1 MKAAPVIHAAL
12 KRLEYR
18 GYDSVGIATIHDGKI
33 YIKKDSGKIDDVHK
47 LLNLDDMPGNLG
59 IGHTRWAT
67 HGAPYQVNAHPHTDC
82 KGEIAVVHNGII
94 ENFSELRSELED
106 LGHEFKSKT
115 DTEVIPHLIEE
126 NMKKGL
132 GLVEAVREALKVVRG
147 SYAIAV
153 ISSREPDKIVCARME
168 SPLILGIGEDAVY
181 CASDIPAFLPLTKR
195 AVVIENGEIAVIR
208 PDGYEIRRVSD
219 WSLVERKPETIEWT
233 AEMAEKQGYPH
244 FMLKE
249 IHEQPECLRN
259 TLRLQDKYLDLM
271 ATFLDRAREIF
282 LVAAGTSYHACLAA
296 SYMFSKLAYL
306 AAHPVIAS
314 EFIEQE
320 GMAVNI
326 NSTIL
331 AVSQS
336 GETAD
341 TLEAVEYARDHGLV
355 VFVHGEDSTRAKWS
369 FERSF
374 INAVADAGASVYR
387 ICDTI
392 GVATSF
398 PEAPLPNG
406 IFAKIRAIK
415 RETKIPNIEIHA
427 HDDLGNAVENTMAA
441 IRAANG
447 LYDKIFVSTTVLGMG
462 ERAGN
467 AETEKVIVNLYFH
480 HGFRK
485 FEHGLS
491 RLKELA
497 DFVSAATGVVIP
509 PNKAIVGTYA
519 FAHESGIHTHGVLRD
534 ARTYEFIPPEL
545 VGNTRRISI
554 GKQSGKAVIR
564 YKAEEVLGRKID
576 EDDPRILRLVELVRS
591 LYASGERKSSL
602 KEEEFKKLMVEAGFK
617 L

>member
-1 MKAAPVIHAAL
+1 MSHWNDLPTIPLNIDVIIDDTTLRDGIQMPGTAVSPEDAAHIAYLLDLIGVERIELHQYQKPDQEAIKL
-12 KRLEYR
+12 IQKRGLNAK
-18 GYDSVGIATIHDGKI
+18 IATWCRAV
-33 YIKKDSGKIDDVHK
+33 KKDIDIALSLDV
-47 LLNLDDMPGNLG
+47 
-59 IGHTRWAT
+59 
-67 HGAPYQVNAHPHTDC
+67 
-82 KGEIAVVHNGII
+82 GEIGISHPVSHI
-94 ENFSELRSELED
+94 
-106 LGHEFKSKT
+106 
-115 DTEVIPHLIEE
+115 HL
-126 NMKKGL
+126 KAKW
-132 GLVEAVREALKVVRG
+132 
-147 SYAIAV
+147 
-153 ISSREPDKIVCARME
+153 PDKSE
-168 SPLILGIGEDAVY
+168 DELIN
-181 CASDIPAFLPLTKR
+181 R
-195 AVVIENGEIAVIR
+195 VV
-208 PDGYEIRRVSD
+208 
-219 WSLVERKPETIEWT
+219 
-233 AEMAEKQGYPH
+233 
-244 FMLKE
+244 
-249 IHEQPECLRN
+249 
-259 TLRLQDKYLDLM
+259 
-271 ATFLDRAREIF
+271 
-282 LVAAGTSYHACLAA
+282 
-296 SYMFSKLAYL
+296 
-306 AAHPVIAS
+306 
-314 EFIEQE
+314 
-320 GMAVNI
+320 
-326 NSTIL
+326 
-331 AVSQS
+331 
-336 GETAD
+336 
-341 TLEAVEYARDHGLV
+341 EAVEYARDHGLV